1 MPSLKAIRKRVATVK
16 STQQITKAMKMV
28 AAAKLRRAQAAAL
41 AARPYGEK
49 LEGMV
54 HHLLGRLSAESQHPL
69 MELSD
74 AKQRR
79 MLIIFV
85 TSDRGLCGGYNANL
99 WRDLRNFLEEREEE
113 TSYLVVGKKGSEALR
128 HNGLGAHE
136 PIPMPAVADAA
147 SVARDISQQVQRL
160 FLDGEIEDV
169 RIVYSAFKSTMTQTP
184 AVEELLPLR
193 PTEEDEPHTG
203 EGHDYVFEPNPEEII
218 ATLLPR
224 LVEVRVLHAL
234 LEAGASE
241 LAARMTAMD
250 SATRNASEVIDRLTL
265 EMNRA
270 RQAQIT
276 TELME
281 IIGGAE
287 ALNG

>member
-1 MPSLKAIRKRVATVK
+1 MANLKAIRKRVATVK
-16 STQQITKAMKMV
+16 NTQQITKAMKMV
-28 AAAKLRRAQAAAL
+28 AAAKLRRAQEAAL

-49 LEGMV
+49 LQGMV
-54 HHLLGRLSAESQHPL
+54 HHLLGRSGGDAQHPL
-69 MELSD
+69 MQLPETST
-74 AKQRR
+74 R
-79 MLIIFV
+79 MMVIVV

-99 WRDLRNFLEEREEE
+99 VRDLEKFTATREEE
-113 TSYLVVGKKGSEALR
+113 LSYFVVGRKGVEALK
-128 HNGLGAHE
+128 HNGVEANETVG
-136 PIPMPAVADAA
+136 MPAVQDAPT
-147 SVARDISQQVQRL
+147 VARDIARQAQRL
-160 FLDGEIEDV
+160 FLDGEIDDV

-193 PTEEDEPHTG
+193 AAEEDEPG
-203 EGHDYVFEPNPEEII
+203 SQSGHDYVFEPNPQEII

-250 SATRNASEVIDRLTL
+250 SATRNASEVIERLTL

>member
-28 AAAKLRRAQAAAL
+28 AAAKLRRAQDAAIAS
-41 AARPYGEK
+41 RPYGEK
-49 LEGMV
+49 LQGMV
-54 HHLLGRLSAESQHPL
+54 HHLLGRQAGTGMHPL
-69 MELSD
+69 MQVPESS
-74 AKQRR
+74 RR
-79 MLIIFV
+79 MLVIFV

-99 WRDLRNFLEEREEE
+99 WRDLRAFVAGRSEEL
-113 TSYLVVGKKGSEALR
+113 SYFVVGRKGDETLK
-128 HNGLGAHE
+128 HNGTE
-136 PIPMPAVADAA
+136 SRDFVNMPAVADAPA
-147 SVARDISQQVQRL
+147 VARDISRQAQRL
-160 FLDGEIEDV
+160 FLEGEFDDI
-169 RIVYSAFKSTMTQTP
+169 RIVYSAFKSAMTQTP
-184 AVEELLPLR
+184 TVEELLPLR
-193 PTEEDEPHTG
+193 KTEKDEPTSQS
-203 EGHDYVFEPNPEEII
+203 GHDYVFEPDESQLI

-224 LVEVRVLHAL
+224 LIEIQVLHAL

-250 SATRNASEVIDRLTL
+250 SATRNASEMIERLTL

-281 IIGGAE
+281 IISGAE

>member
-1 MPSLKAIRKRVATVK
+1 MANLKAIRKRVATVK
-16 STQQITKAMKMV
+16 NTQQITKAMKMV
-28 AAAKLRRAQAAAL
+28 AAAKLRRAQEAAV

-49 LEGMV
+49 LQGMV
-54 HHLLGRLSAESQHPL
+54 HHLLGRSGGQAQHPL
-69 MELSD
+69 MQLPDNSS
-74 AKQRR
+74 R
-79 MLIIFV
+79 MMVIVV

-99 WRDLRNFLEEREEE
+99 IRDLEKFTKTREEE
-113 TSYLVVGKKGSEALR
+113 LSYYVVGRKGVEALK
-128 HNGLGAHE
+128 HNGVEARESVG
-136 PIPMPAVADAA
+136 MPAVQDAPA
-147 SVARDISQQVQRL
+147 VARDIARQAQRL
-160 FLDGEIEDV
+160 FLEGEIDDV

-184 AVEELLPLR
+184 SVEELLPLR
-193 PTEEDEPHTG
+193 AAEEDEPG
-203 EGHDYVFEPNPEEII
+203 SQSGHDYVFEPNPQEII

-250 SATRNASEVIDRLTL
+250 SATRNASEVIERLTL

>member
-1 MPSLKAIRKRVATVK
+1 MANLKAIRKRVATVK
-16 STQQITKAMKMV
+16 NTQKITKAMKMV

-41 AARPYGEK
+41 SSRPYGEK

-54 HHLLGRLSAESQHPL
+54 HHLLGRAAGETQHPL
-69 MELSD
+69 MQLPEQSKRL
-74 AKQRR
+74 
-79 MLIIFV
+79 MIIFV

-99 WRDLRNFLEEREEE
+99 FRDLEKFTATREEE
-113 TSYLVVGKKGSEALR
+113 LSYYVVGRKGVDALKNTGVAAR
-128 HNGLGAHE
+128 ESVG
-136 PIPMPAVADAA
+136 MPAVQDAPT
-147 SVARDISQQVQRL
+147 VARDIARQAQRM
-160 FLDGEIEDV
+160 FLEGEIDDV

-193 PTEEDEPHTG
+193 AAAEDEPG
-203 EGHDYVFEPNPEEII
+203 SQSGHDYIFEPNPLEII

-224 LVEVRVLHAL
+224 LIEVRVLHAL

-250 SATRNASEVIDRLTL
+250 SATRNASEVIERLTL

-281 IIGGAE
+281 IISGAE

>member
-28 AAAKLRRAQAAAL
+28 AAAKLRRAQDAAIAS
-41 AARPYGEK
+41 RPYGEK
-49 LEGMV
+49 LQEMV
-54 HHLLGRLSAESQHPL
+54 HHLLGRQAGTGMHPL
-69 MELSD
+69 MQIPESS
-74 AKQRR
+74 RR
-79 MLIIFV
+79 MLVIFV

-99 WRDLRNFLEEREEE
+99 WRDLQAFAAGRSEEL
-113 TSYLVVGKKGSEALR
+113 SYFVVGRKGDETLKHSGTESR
-128 HNGLGAHE
+128 EFVN
-136 PIPMPAVADAA
+136 MPAVADAPA
-147 SVARDISQQVQRL
+147 VARDISRQVQHL
-160 FLDGEIEDV
+160 FLEGEFDDI
-169 RIVYSAFKSTMTQTP
+169 RIVYSAFKSAMTQTP
-184 AVEELLPLR
+184 TVEELLPLR
-193 PTEEDEPHTG
+193 KTEEDGPTSQS
-203 EGHDYVFEPNPEEII
+203 GHDYVFEPGESQLI

-224 LVEVRVLHAL
+224 LIEVQVLHAL

-250 SATRNASEVIDRLTL
+250 SATRNASEMIERLTL

-281 IIGGAE
+281 IISGAE

>member
-1 MPSLKAIRKRVATVK
+1 MANLKAIRKRVATVK
-16 STQQITKAMKMV
+16 NTQKITKAMKMV

-41 AARPYGEK
+41 SSRPYGEK

-54 HHLLGRLSAESQHPL
+54 HHLLGRAAGETQHPL
-69 MELSD
+69 MQLPEQSKRL
-74 AKQRR
+74 
-79 MLIIFV
+79 MIIFV

-99 WRDLRNFLEEREEE
+99 FRDLEKFTATREEE
-113 TSYLVVGKKGSEALR
+113 LSYYVVGRKGVDALKNTGVTAR
-128 HNGLGAHE
+128 ESVG
-136 PIPMPAVADAA
+136 MPAVQDAPT
-147 SVARDISQQVQRL
+147 VARDIARQAQRM
-160 FLDGEIEDV
+160 FLEGEIDDV

-193 PTEEDEPHTG
+193 AAEEDEPSSQS
-203 EGHDYVFEPNPEEII
+203 GHDYIFEPNPLEII

-224 LVEVRVLHAL
+224 LIEVRVLHAL

-250 SATRNASEVIDRLTL
+250 SATRNASEVIERLTL

-281 IIGGAE
+281 IISGAE